1 MANKKEVFKKK
12 KIQDHILSD
21 KLLNETSEEVNKE
34 NENVLIQNIDLKN
47 NTQYSISV
55 RKIEDLCKTPKKNV
69 ALRDSE
75 EVNNIKIE
83 NINCSQSYNFN
94 LDPYSEEL
102 VSNNINFLP
111 ETLATCKSEYLYNEN
126 ISNKEI
132 KKKSSN
138 DYNQLSNVIK
148 SELCYNEVNDM
159 EAIDMLHDFNS
170 IMDFEENKI
179 NTEFF
184 CSTMNNPT
192 QIEQTIETSQD
203 PEFDPLFIA
212 NNENSN
218 ATPENITSQKM
229 KRKCTVLS
237 PKIRK
242 KKCPNNIKKETD
254 MENDFINNILG
265 ELDIELSLEKEENI
279 DESDEFSEDALKRLY
294 NLEVKLMH
302 EVPAQHKIEHT
313 AGTKPLT
320 KKEKKLFLEH
330 GPLKSGV
337 FTPNEDKIIKDNWKA
352 FCDIHNWNSEDVKP
366 FLQMKN
372 KNKFYIR
379 TMEERQKFSQ
389 FLANGLPWRSLYS
402 VYHRFKYLY
411 KNQTKTFQRYTLTED
426 KKILSCM
433 ENKQNEKK
441 PHKNLLK
448 LSKILNRSQ
457 HSIWLRYKLLTE
469 QMKNNKKSTSEV
481 KWTLPLIGKF
491 IKTFMHVTLCE
502 TVEDLKD
509 AIIPKPVWQKLEEKL
524 NINYEILKKFWI
536 YQLHMQL
543 FCPEPIYLNDIKIKL
558 IEYIYGKGI
567 SDTREIVWSNVA
579 KYFDGITTIFLC
591 RTFLY
596 LVQNV
601 SIQIGTKY
609 FPDIVHYLYHEKI
622 QNIRNE
628 SMDKFLPRLSY
639 KNGKVKII
647 NEDLNEDINI

>member
-218 ATPENITSQKM
+218 TTPENITSQKM

-279 DESDEFSEDALKRLY
+279 DESDEFSEDALKVY
-294 NLEVKLMH
+294 N
-302 EVPAQHKIEHT
+302 
-313 AGTKPLT
+313 
-320 KKEKKLFLEH
+320 
-330 GPLKSGV
+330 
-337 FTPNEDKIIKDNWKA
+337 
-352 FCDIHNWNSEDVKP
+352 
-366 FLQMKN
+366 
-372 KNKFYIR
+372 
-379 TMEERQKFSQ
+379 
-389 FLANGLPWRSLYS
+389 
-402 VYHRFKYLY
+402 
-411 KNQTKTFQRYTLTED
+411 
-426 KKILSCM
+426 
-433 ENKQNEKK
+433 
-441 PHKNLLK
+441 
-448 LSKILNRSQ
+448 
-457 HSIWLRYKLLTE
+457 
-469 QMKNNKKSTSEV
+469 
-481 KWTLPLIGKF
+481 
-491 IKTFMHVTLCE
+491 
-502 TVEDLKD
+502 
-509 AIIPKPVWQKLEEKL
+509 
-524 NINYEILKKFWI
+524 
-536 YQLHMQL
+536 
-543 FCPEPIYLNDIKIKL
+543 
-558 IEYIYGKGI
+558 
-567 SDTREIVWSNVA
+567 
-579 KYFDGITTIFLC
+579 
-591 RTFLY
+591 
-596 LVQNV
+596 
-601 SIQIGTKY
+601 
-609 FPDIVHYLYHEKI
+609 
-622 QNIRNE
+622 
-628 SMDKFLPRLSY
+628 
-639 KNGKVKII
+639 
-647 NEDLNEDINI
+647 